1 MSKCSRGCERVE
13 SWFKKACVSR
23 VLDRVGVYDQHYD
36 CHEHQRFVMSKIM
49 NIGNLPS
56 EGKFVHGDGPHDDA
70 EAKSVDGL
78 IVCDNINQGETKQ
91 REGRRK
97 R

>member
-1 MSKCSRGCERVE
+1 
-13 SWFKKACVSR
+13 
-23 VLDRVGVYDQHYD
+23 
-36 CHEHQRFVMSKIM
+36 MSKIM